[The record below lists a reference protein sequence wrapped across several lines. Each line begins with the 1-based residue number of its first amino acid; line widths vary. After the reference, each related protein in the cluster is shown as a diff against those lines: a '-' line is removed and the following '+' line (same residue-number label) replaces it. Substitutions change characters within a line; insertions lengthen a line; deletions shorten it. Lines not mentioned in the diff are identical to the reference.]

1 MKRDFRMASLSSY
14 HSPRSLW
21 IASAHACR
29 HHLADLKAAGHSP
42 RSTELHNPSDGGA
55 PVRVR
60 LFRHRSRHRRL
71 ASARLEAVV
80 LLGDRSQP
88 ARGPAHHYP
97 DVPLHGDFTTIRKA
111 STSN

>member
-55 PVRVR
+55 PVSFQREQLLSLVG
-60 LFRHRSRHRRL
+60 
-71 ASARLEAVV
+71 ASA
-80 LLGDRSQP
+80 
-88 ARGPAHHYP
+88 
-97 DVPLHGDFTTIRKA
+97 A
-111 STSN
+111 SCAEG